1 MKLLDTIW
9 VLAVVQQPLKMG
21 KECMF
26 KKSSLALWMGVM
38 TLGFGVTS
46 LAVAAEPANTLGEV
60 TVETTRRGIEKK
72 ADDFIESFVPKTDAS
87 IARWREPVCP
97 LVAGL
102 PKAQAEYVLARLS
115 KNWTDAGV
123 PLGGEQC
130 DVNAFIIFTADP
142 ELFLTKWQ
150 HKSGR
155 LYGEAYPQMI
165 KRFKSDAHAIK
176 VWANKGHHQGGG
188 SDSSGD
194 DANTGLGQSF
204 AGAREARLYS
214 ATRLEFPELT
224 DLDSTIAMV
233 DPKKLIG
240 TPLSA
245 VADYLS
251 IAMAV
256 EVRNDR
262 EFSKTGSILNL
273 MGPEDGRLPEW
284 TPWDKAFLTAV
295 YKADLRQTTQFS
307 VVGSHMAAEILKP
320 IESSK

>member
-1 MKLLDTIW
+1 MR
-9 VLAVVQQPLKMG
+9 
-21 KECMF
+21 
-26 KKSSLALWMGVM
+26 KKSSVVM
-38 TLGFGVTS
+38 LVGMMSLGWSVVS
-46 LAVAAEPANTLGEV
+46 AVWAAEPANSLGEV

-72 ADDFIESFVPKTDAS
+72 ADDFIELFVLKTDAS

-102 PKAQAEYVLARLS
+102 LKEQAEYVLARLS
-115 KNWTDAGV
+115 KNWKDSGV
-123 PLGGEQC
+123 PLGAETC
-130 DVNAFIIFTADP
+130 EVNAFIIFTADP

-165 KRFKSDAHAIK
+165 KRFKSDVHAIK

-194 DANTGLGQSF
+194 DSNTGLGQTF
-204 AGAREARLYS
+204 AGARETRTYS
-214 ATRLEFPELT
+214 ATRLEYAELT
-224 DLDSTIAMV
+224 DLDSTIAII

-262 EFSKTGSILNL
+262 EFAKTGSILNL
-273 MGPEDGRLPEW
+273 MGPEEGRLAEW
-284 TPWDKAFLTAV
+284 TAWDKAFLKAV
-295 YKADLRQTTQFS
+295 YQADLRQTSQLS
-307 VVGSHMAAEILKP
+307 IVGSRMASEILKP
-320 IESSK
+320 IESGK